1 MGDGTDVP
9 PIGLLSNIPESPMAQ
24 SHLATAEILE
34 ADGYDSDKEVNNN
47 NPIINEESLEEEE
60 EELPEVGENLDA
72 AEGEETA
79 TNVGT
84 FINIP
89 QEAMKKMKVVEL
101 KAELTKCRKSTTG
114 LKAVLLERL
123 KDAIANRVVIVGNT
137 SGATTT
143 TPDDLRG
150 FAKTACWKPLVPMEA
165 VVEEPTNRVSM
176 LHAPAVPADDA
187 SFLPQKHDFAEEFD
201 HLPFVGKEKIP
212 KFHRNGH
219 PVMKDGKQVFTEQFN
234 SKGGPKA
241 EFIQDNKLGVD
252 STPQDWFNAFLPLYD
267 GTSRFPERE
276 KAGCFSHK
284 WASFTNKKA
293 VQMGAGVQG
302 GCYPTFVPFS
312 YKEIERFLGLYMLQG
327 LNPSPQ
333 VEMKF
338 FNQRSDPV
346 QGSDLCHRIF
356 GDNANKWHKQFKAFF
371 CLQDPAKQAP
381 ARKDQPTY
389 KVDSFLKHLQMVSM
403 SAWRLGG
410 ISWETSKRL
419 VFRDVIP
426 TS

>member
-72 AEGEETA
+72 TEGEEMA

-84 FINIP
+84 FVDIP

-101 KAELTKCRKSTTG
+101 KAELTKRGKSTTG

-123 KDAIANRVVIVGNT
+123 KDVIANRVVIVANMP
-137 SGATTT
+137 GATTT
-143 TPDDLRG
+143 PPDDLRG
-150 FAKTACWKPLVPMEA
+150 FAETARWKPLVPMEA
-165 VVEEPTNRVSM
+165 VVEEPTNRVST
-176 LHAPAVPADDA
+176 LHAPTVPADDA
-187 SFLPQKHDFAEEFD
+187 SFLAQKHDFAEEFD
-201 HLPFVGKEKIP
+201 RLPFVGKEKIP
-212 KFHRNGH
+212 KFHRNGC

-267 GTSRFPERE
+267 GTSHFPE
-276 KAGCFSHK
+276 
-284 WASFTNKKA
+284 
-293 VQMGAGVQG
+293 
-302 GCYPTFVPFS
+302 
-312 YKEIERFLGLYMLQG
+312 
-327 LNPSPQ
+327 
-333 VEMKF
+333 
-338 FNQRSDPV
+338 
-346 QGSDLCHRIF
+346 
-356 GDNANKWHKQFKAFF
+356 
-371 CLQDPAKQAP
+371 
-381 ARKDQPTY
+381 
-389 KVDSFLKHLQMVSM
+389 
-403 SAWRLGG
+403 
-410 ISWETSKRL
+410 
-419 VFRDVIP
+419 
-426 TS
+426 